1 MKKVYVLLDRCGFPA
16 HLNGTRYLA
25 QAAIMQGRASR
36 PLMVTKEIYP
46 AIAKANE
53 TKAGAVERG
62 IRGAV
67 LEATRSKVWATGW
80 AAMGGGDD
88 RPTNGEAICR
98 FARVLDHED

>member
-1 MKKVYVLLDRCGFPA
+1 MKNVYVLLDRCGFPA
-16 HLNGTRYLA
+16 RLVGTRYLA
-25 QAAIMQGRASR
+25 QAAKMQAGASR

-53 TKAGAVERG
+53 TNAGAVERG
-62 IRGAV
+62 IRCAV
-67 LEATRSKVWATGW
+67 LEAQRSQFWAQGW
-80 AAMGGGDD
+80 TAVGGGPD